1 MIVYQ
6 IHSVV
11 FTLGWMGGE
20 RPVPQYAQSPP
31 APALASAVGSGRCR
45 HTLSYLPH
53 TALSGVTRLPV
64 PPLPVKPDSGR
75 TAWHTWQADSAL
87 PSGTG
92 LPAQTAGVLAG
103 MIGGEP
109 TLPCWK
115 GGMRR
120 YAYNEREGVSVL
132 DS

>member
-31 APALASAVGSGRCR
+31 APALASAVGSGQYR
-45 HTLSYLPH
+45 HTLPYPPR

-75 TAWHTWQADSAL
+75 TAWYTWETNVAL

-92 LPAQTAGVLAG
+92 LPAIHAGILAG

-109 TLPCWK
+109 TPPCWK

-120 YAYNEREGVSVL
+120 YAYNEREGVSVP